1 MSTPKENQQTVEA
14 LAERIERLIDRYTG
28 APWQK
33 RAYEAGTLG
42 AFESGQA
49 ARAALRDL
57 VAQADPEIVVEW
69 CRELRDDLTRCP
81 NPAEFLIWGKLFPP
95 EALGPR
101 CYDCAAKHVGHRN
114 LGDRQ
119 VAIFDL
125 RRLAR
130 LDGAR

>member
-1 MSTPKENQQTVEA
+1 VTLPAENQQTVEA

-57 VAQADPEIVVEW
+57 VAQADREYAYAKAVAEI
-69 CRELRDDLTRCP
+69 RGSLTALATGGISEIDF
-81 NPAEFLIWGKLFPP
+81 AE
-95 EALGPR
+95 EVQDA
-101 CYDCAAKHVGHRN
+101 
-114 LGDRQ
+114 
-119 VAIFDL
+119 
-125 RRLAR
+125 LAR